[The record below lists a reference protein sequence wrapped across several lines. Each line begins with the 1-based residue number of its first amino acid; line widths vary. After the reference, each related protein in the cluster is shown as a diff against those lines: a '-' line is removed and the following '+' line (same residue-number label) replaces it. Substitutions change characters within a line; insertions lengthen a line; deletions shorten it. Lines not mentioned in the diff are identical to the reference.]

1 MAFANT
7 IWLARYVAPTVVAGN
22 EANTQDEPVERE
34 DARVRSIERA
44 LGDTI
49 VSLKGIV
56 SIVMGLALTN
66 TIVTLVT
73 GGSTI
78 DGSRAAA
85 DHSGLL
91 MLDQISG
98 QAAVG
103 ALAVITAIV
112 RFYHGNNQH
121 VDYVYSRASA
131 DRRIRGRAPR
141 GGIGIDFLVI
151 MIQSVL
157 FALMSFY
164 VDGNRELLLLFMVLL
179 YFDVVWYVTSSTI
192 VIDSDVLAHQR
203 RWMLNNIGFLAVISA
218 LYFQNGDWAIT
229 AGMVAF
235 LLNTVVDFWIS
246 WRFYFPDFA
255 SDGRAV

>member
-1 MAFANT
+1 
-7 IWLARYVAPTVVAGN
+7 VATEDDVN
-22 EANTQDEPVERE
+22 RRDESVERKGVH
-34 DARVRSIERA
+34 ARDIERA
-44 LGDTI
+44 LDDTI

-78 DGSRAAA
+78 VGNHAVG
-85 DHSGLL
+85 DHSTGFLR
-91 MLDQISG
+91 LDQISG

-103 ALAVITAIV
+103 ALAVVTAIV

-121 VDYVYSRASA
+121 VDYVYRRATA
-131 DRRIRGRAPR
+131 NRRIRGRAPR

-179 YFDVVWYVTSSTI
+179 YFDIVWYVTSSTI

-218 LYFQNGDWAIT
+218 LYFQDGDWAIT
-229 AGMVAF
+229 VGLAAF
-235 LLNTVVDFWIS
+235 LLNTLVDFWIS
-246 WRFYFPDFA
+246 WRFYFPGFTDDGPLGA
-255 SDGRAV
+255 SGSPVRTQ

>member
-1 MAFANT
+1 MATGNDPD
-7 IWLARYVAPTVVAGN
+7 REGAPGG
-22 EANTQDEPVERE
+22 RGGG
-34 DARVRSIERA
+34 DAREVEQA
-44 LGDTI
+44 LAGTI

-73 GGSTI
+73 GDATTVGGRPAESH
-78 DGSRAAA
+78 GL
-85 DHSGLL
+85 GLL
-91 MLDQISG
+91 TLDQISG

-121 VDYVYSRASA
+121 VDYVYSRVSA
-131 DRRIRGRAPR
+131 NRRIRGRAPR

-151 MIQSVL
+151 MVQSVL

-179 YFDVVWYVTSSTI
+179 YFDIVWYVTTSTI
-192 VIDSDVLAHQR
+192 VIDSDVLGHQR

-218 LYFQNGDWAIT
+218 LYFQDGEWAIT
-229 AGMVAF
+229 AGLVAF

-246 WRFYFPDFA
+246 WRFYFPGFA
-255 SDGRAV
+255 ADGDAA